1 VSGTVCAPRN
11 PTATTDDVV
20 LRGDPRTVLSL
31 PALLPLV
38 APPFGGT
45 APECAADTGS
55 WCARV
60 WSWTGLAWLARG
72 ADGTVSVLV
81 SVIGI
86 VVVAVA
92 LRTLLNR
99 VIAHVAA
106 GVGVPGLLGLLRR
119 RHGVSHAASIEA
131 FGSARRAQRARTV
144 GSVLSSATTIVIFG
158 TAFMMV
164 LSRFGV
170 NLAPVLASAGVL
182 GLAVGFGAQNL
193 VRDFISGIFMLLED
207 QYGVGDH
214 VDLGDAVGTIERVG
228 LRTTSVRDVSG
239 VVWYVRNGT
248 IERVG
253 NASQDHAV
261 AVVDVPIQLDADVEE
276 AVRVAERAANEAVD
290 DGLARDVL
298 DPPRVLG
305 VQDVTES
312 GMTLRVTTRTRPN
325 RQWAVKR
332 AVTERVVADLRAG
345 TSDTAA

>member
-1 VSGTVCAPRN
+1 V
-11 PTATTDDVV
+11 
-20 LRGDPRTVLSL
+20 
-31 PALLPLV
+31 
-38 APPFGGT
+38 
-45 APECAADTGS
+45 
-55 WCARV
+55 
-60 WSWTGLAWLARG
+60 AWLARG
-72 ADGTVSVLV
+72 ADGTVSVLL
-81 SVIGI
+81 SVVGI

-92 LRTLLNR
+92 VRTVVDR

-106 GVGVPGLLGLLRR
+106 GVGLPGLVGLLRR
-119 RHGVSHAASIEA
+119 RRRVSDAQRIEA

-144 GSVLSSATTIVIFG
+144 GSVLRSAATVVIFG
-158 TAFMMV
+158 TATMMV

-170 NLAPVLASAGVL
+170 DLAPVLASAGVL

-261 AVVDVPIQLDADVEE
+261 AVVDVPIELDADVEE
-276 AVRVAERAANEAVD
+276 AGRVAERAAREAVD
-290 DGLARDVL
+290 DELARDVL

-305 VQDVTES
+305 VQTVTES

-325 RQWAVKR
+325 RQWAVRR
-332 AVTERVVADLRAG
+332 AVTERVVFALRARACVPVSEHG
-345 TSDTAA
+345 NARTSPQGQPR